1 MLKIVLRNTLRKNP
15 FQDSGAF
22 LGEVKE
28 IKNFRARCLCENYRF
43 QFFRP
48 VALEALYIFY
58 CSKRWVPVDF
68 WILALI
74 WTSLLLALGAQ
85 KTCLKWG
92 YFSKSNCKKCLS
104 CKLQGEGLE
113 EAVTSL
119 YFVSPYTV

>member
-1 MLKIVLRNTLRKNP
+1 MLKIVLRNTFRKNP

-22 LGEVKE
+22 PGEVKE
-28 IKNFRARCLCENYRF
+28 IKNFRARWLCENYRF
-43 QFFRP
+43 QFFSP

-58 CSKRWVPVDF
+58 CSKRLVPMDF

-92 YFSKSNCKKCLS
+92 YFSKSNRKKCLS